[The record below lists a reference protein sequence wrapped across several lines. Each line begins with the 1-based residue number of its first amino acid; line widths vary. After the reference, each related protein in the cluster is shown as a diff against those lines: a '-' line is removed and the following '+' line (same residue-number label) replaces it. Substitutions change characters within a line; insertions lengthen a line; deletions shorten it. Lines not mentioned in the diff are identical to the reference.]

1 MRKIL
6 IIKLGYS
13 ETLDRMLGLTTSL
26 GDVLRTTFILHYF
39 KGCDV
44 SWLVDEKAVPLLEG
58 NEYIKRILFYNDR
71 TLSELGHEEF
81 DDVINFE
88 KMPEICYFS
97 DSLKAKR
104 RFGFRVDGGDKG
116 LIEIS
121 RNIEKKRSNT
131 RYWQEI
137 LAEAIGEKWNEE
149 RYLLGYKPRSQIRY
163 DIGFNWATSSKWNNK
178 MWPRDYWEELGR
190 LFKSRYSISWQQGM
204 EDIYNYI
211 DWINSCRVIVTSD
224 SLGFHLSLA
233 LDKKVVCMFGPTSH
247 REMCFY
253 GNGAYLL
260 PESPYDCLPCLKP
273 LCDKERQ
280 CMEYISPDRVK
291 ERVENELKE
300 YTSARA
306 L

>member
-1 MRKIL
+1 MKKIL

-44 SWLVDEKAVPLLEG
+44 SWLVDEKAAPLLEG
-58 NEYIKRILFYNDR
+58 NKYIRRILFYNDR
-71 TLSELGHEEF
+71 ALSKLGLEEF

-97 DSLKAKR
+97 DSLNAKR
-104 RFGFRVDGGDKG
+104 HFGFRVNGGDKG

-121 RNIEKKRSNT
+121 QDIEKKRKNT

-137 LAEAIGEKWNEE
+137 LAEAIGEKWQGE
-149 RYLLGYKPRSQIRY
+149 RYVLGYKPRSEIKY
-163 DIGFNWATSSKWNNK
+163 DIGFNWATSNKWGNK
-178 MWPRDYWEELGR
+178 MWPRNYWEELSR
-190 LFKSRYSISWQQGM
+190 LFNGKYSISWQQGM
-204 EDIYNYI
+204 ENLYDYI
-211 DWINSCRVIVTSD
+211 DWINSCRLIVTSD

-233 LDKKVVCMFGPTSH
+233 LEKKVIAMFGPTSH
-247 REMCFY
+247 QEMCFY
-253 GNGAYLL
+253 DNGVFLL
-260 PESPYDCLPCLKP
+260 PDSPYDCLPCLKP
-273 LCDKERQ
+273 VCDKKRQ
-280 CMEYISPDRVK
+280 CMEYIFPDRVK
-291 ERVENELKE
+291 EQVENELEKHI
-300 YTSARA
+300 SSRA